1 MADANGR
8 GSLPANAPL
17 PGPTNSLL
25 DVPGLLIGQVE
36 LGVSD
41 DTPDGATGITAIVAR
56 DGALGAVDVRGAAPA
71 TRETDSLSAL
81 ASGERVHAVL
91 LVGRSVFGLAA
102 ADGATT
108 ELESRGVGLAVELPG
123 GALTIPIV
131 AAAAIFDFAHGDGS
145 IRPRPE
151 DGRAAIA
158 AALDSAAEANPTA
171 TDAAPVDAS
180 AADEPAKAS
189 AADRRA
195 RPRSGNA
202 GAGSGATTGKIAPPT
217 LKGGV
222 GHASV
227 LLPAEKGP
235 ALVVGAVV
243 VVNSA
248 GSLVDPSSRRPWA
261 QWGGFHADAPAPDF
275 SGIEAARRHT
285 TLVVVG
291 TNAMLDKAQLSRVA
305 AMAHDGLAR
314 AIRPAH
320 TSVDGD
326 VVFALAV
333 PQGDDR
339 PVVAVHKW
347 APAGVSVVGAL
358 AADVVTRAVLD
369 ALLSAGPSGGFEA
382 FRR

>member
-1 MADANGR
+1 MTHDNGR
-8 GSLPANAPL
+8 GSPTARLNAPANASA
-17 PGPTNSLL
+17 PGSTNSLL

-41 DTPDGATGITAIVAR
+41 DTPGGATGITAVVAPG
-56 DGALGAVDVRGAAPA
+56 GALGAVDVRGAAPA

-123 GALTIPIV
+123 GTLTIPIV
-131 AAAAIFDFAHGDGS
+131 AAAAIFDFAHGDRS
-145 IRPRPE
+145 IRPGRE

-158 AALDSAAEANPTA
+158 AALETPEKAQPD
-171 TDAAPVDAS
+171 
-180 AADEPAKAS
+180 DEP
-189 AADRRA
+189 A

-202 GAGSGATTGKIAPPT
+202 GAGTGATTGKIAPPT

-227 LLPAEKGP
+227 VLPVSKGAP
-235 ALVVGAVV
+235 LVVGAVA

-248 GSLVDPSSRRPWA
+248 GSLVDPSSRKPWA

-275 SGIEAARRHT
+275 SGVVAARRHT

-291 TNAMLDKAQLSRVA
+291 TNARVDKAQLARVA

-333 PQGDDR
+333 PQADDR
-339 PVVAVHKW
+339 PVVSVHKW

-369 ALLSAGPSGGFEA
+369 ALLSARPSGGFEA
-382 FRR
+382 YRR

>member
-8 GSLPANAPL
+8 GPVPAPA

-25 DVPGLLIGQVE
+25 DVPGLLVGQIE

-41 DTPDGATGITAIVAR
+41 DTPDGATGITAIVAPG
-56 DGALGAVDVRGAAPA
+56 GALGAVDVRGAAPA

-81 ASGERVHAVL
+81 SSGERVHAVL

-123 GALTIPIV
+123 GTLTIPIV

-145 IRPRPE
+145 IRPGPE
-151 DGRAAIA
+151 DGRGAVA
-158 AALDSAAEANPTA
+158 AALDPPEDAN
-171 TDAAPVDAS
+171 VDAS
-180 AADEPAKAS
+180 PAGEP
-189 AADRRA
+189 A

-202 GAGSGATTGKIAPPT
+202 GAGTGATTGKIAPPT

-227 LLPAEKGP
+227 VLAVSKGAP
-235 ALVVGAVV
+235 LVVGAIV

-275 SGIEAARRHT
+275 SGIVAARRHT

-291 TNAMLDKAQLSRVA
+291 TNARVDKAQLARVA

-333 PQGDDR
+333 PQADDR
-339 PVVAVHKW
+339 PVVSVHKW

-382 FRR
+382 YRR